1 MKTRNKEPAERAI
14 TYAALLGGLTL
25 RQARKLLR
33 DAGFE
38 PVNKSSWDIMKRV
51 YAPVFEHDLTL
62 MGESIF
68 RPRSMSNLGDIPKKQ
83 ESAPKKPRKKS
94 VLKTAKK

>member
-14 TYAALLGGLTL
+14 TFAALLGGLTL

-38 PVNKSSWDIMKRV
+38 PVTSGSWEIMQRV
-51 YAPVFEHDLTL
+51 YAPVFKHDLEL

-68 RPRSMSNLGDIPKKQ
+68 RPRSMTNLENPEVPRKR
-83 ESAPKKPRKKS
+83 ESAPKKKTSSKKS
-94 VLKTAKK
+94 AKK